1 MKTLSEDRIV
11 DNIRAESY
19 DSDSTCRGREEL
31 AVFEE
36 AKCCAFKTDFWDCTG
51 CHPGLRRVSKSML

>member
-1 MKTLSEDRIV
+1 MKTLFKDRIV

-19 DSDSTCRGREEL
+19 DSDSTGRGREEL
-31 AVFEE
+31 GVFEE

-51 CHPGLRRVSKSML
+51 